1 MEDIL
6 VPLGFFGC
14 ILVAIWIVMSQRNKA
29 KAKTAEIITSLI
41 GKDKEITPEIIKAI
55 GYVPARSHGD
65 LRTSLILI
73 AFGAA
78 LFVFGGVIPDQEAQ
92 QVFAGL
98 SAFPF
103 LIGIAL
109 LAFWFFIS
117 RHESK

>member
-1 MEDIL
+1 MHDA
-6 VPLGFFGC
+6 VPVIAIFGC
-14 ILVAIWIVMSQRNKA
+14 IPLVIWIIMSQRNKA

-41 GKDKEITPEIIKAI
+41 GKDKDVTPEIIKAI

-65 LRTSLILI
+65 LRTSLILM
-73 AFGAA
+73 ALGAA
-78 LFVFGGVIPDQEAQ
+78 LFILGGVIPEEEAQ
-92 QVFAGL
+92 QIFAGF

-117 RHESK
+117 RHENN